1 MTTPDAAAV
10 PRSAL
15 PWYLTSSSLWIA
27 GMSLQGFL
35 ITWMLVGV
43 LEAPA
48 DQVGFGRALIDLPAL
63 AIILIGGLL
72 ADRTNGR
79 TLLIRMHLLMVLP
92 GLALAW
98 IISAGQLRFWVV
110 VGFGLAVSVL
120 QSMSDPARQ
129 AMLSRITRTDIQR
142 TVTITTIFGSLAGL
156 GGVWVGGRLDTIGL
170 APILVLQA
178 LVFAVGALPVRRLPE
193 LPAVHPGRPID
204 LLAGI
209 KSVAGAPLIRNI
221 IGLNLL
227 SSLFNAG
234 AYIIAIPFIV
244 REVYQGDAGMFS
256 TVMIAFTG
264 GSIGSNV
271 ILLYFMP
278 LKHPGRL
285 FLVMQ
290 VTRAIILGVLLVK
303 PSVWLFYCAMLA
315 WGFNM
320 GITTTLVRTTVQ
332 ELAAPAVRAQVLA
345 VLIFSFLV
353 AAPISSVLLGQ
364 LIAGADPLTALV
376 PGIVISLLILA
387 LGVPFSG
394 LWQYQAAA
402 GHPLLHPDPV
412 TAIETRITK

>member
-1 MTTPDAAAV
+1 MPDVTPDAPFV

-35 ITWMLVGV
+35 ITWLLVEV

-48 DQVGFGRALIDLPAL
+48 DQVGFGRALIELPAL
-63 AIILIGGLL
+63 AIILIGGVL

-92 GLALAW
+92 GLVLAW
-98 IISAGQLRFWVV
+98 VSSAGQLRFWIVI
-110 VGFGLAVSVL
+110 GFGLAVSAL
-120 QSMSDPARQ
+120 QAMSDPARQ
-129 AMLSRITRTDIQR
+129 AMLSRVTRTDIQR
-142 TVTITTIFGSLAGL
+142 TVTITTIVASLAGL
-156 GGVWVGGRLDTIGL
+156 GGVWVGGKLDVIGL

-178 LVFAVGALPVRRLPE
+178 LVFAVGALPIRRLPE
-193 LPAVHPGRPID
+193 LPAIDPGRSID
-204 LLAGI
+204 LLSGIRSIAGT
-209 KSVAGAPLIRNI
+209 PLIRNI

-244 REVYQGDAGMFS
+244 REVYQGDVGMFS
-256 TVMIAFTG
+256 TVLIAFTS

-290 VTRAIILGVLLVK
+290 VTRAVILGVLLVK
-303 PSVWLFYCAMLA
+303 PSVWLFYGAMFA

-332 ELAAPAVRAQVLA
+332 ELAAPAVRAQVLS
-345 VLIFSFLV
+345 VFIFSFMV
-353 AAPISSVLLGQ
+353 AAPISSMLLGQ
-364 LIAGADPLTALV
+364 LIAWADPLTALL
-376 PGIVISLLILA
+376 PGIVISLLIFSW
-387 LGVPFSG
+387 GVPFSG
-394 LWQYQAAA
+394 LWQYAA
-402 GHPLLHPDPV
+402 
-412 TAIETRITK
+412 TAATKPILRRDAAISQG

>member
-1 MTTPDAAAV
+1 
-10 PRSAL
+10 L
-15 PWYLTSSSLWIA
+15 PWYLTSSGLWIA

-43 LEAPA
+43 LETPA

-63 AIILIGGLL
+63 AVILIGGLV

-98 IISAGQLRFWVV
+98 ISNAGRMGFWVV
-110 VGFGLAVSVL
+110 IGFGLTVSVV
-120 QSMSDPARQ
+120 QAMSDPARQ

-142 TVTITTIFGSLAGL
+142 TVTITTIVGSLAGL
-156 GGVWVGGRLDTIGL
+156 GGVWVGGRLDLIGL
-170 APILVLQA
+170 APILILQA
-178 LVFAVGALPVRRLPE
+178 LVFAAGALAVRRLPT
-193 LPAVHPGRPID
+193 LAAIGPGSATD

-209 KSVAGAPLIRNI
+209 RSVAGSPLIRNI
-221 IGLNLL
+221 IGLNLA

-244 REVYQGDAGMFS
+244 REVYQGDVGMFS
-256 TVMIAFTG
+256 TVMIAFTC

-290 VTRAIILGVLLVK
+290 VTRAVILGVLLVK
-303 PSVWLFYCAMLA
+303 PSVWLFYGAMFA

-332 ELAAPAVRAQVLA
+332 ELAAPAVRAQVLS
-345 VLIFSFLV
+345 VLIFSFMV
-353 AAPISSVLLGQ
+353 AAPISSMLLGQ

-376 PGIVISLLILA
+376 PGIVISLLIFA

-394 LWQYQAAA
+394 LWQYAPAV
-402 GHPLLHPDPV
+402 GHPLSHRTPATTFD
-412 TAIETRITK
+412 TRTTR

>member
-98 IISAGQLRFWVV
+98 ISSAGQLRFWIVI
-110 VGFGLAVSVL
+110 GFGLAVSVL

-142 TVTITTIFGSLAGL
+142 TVTITTICGSLAGL
-156 GGVWVGGRLDTIGL
+156 GGVWVGGQLDAIGL
-170 APILVLQA
+170 APILVVQA

-193 LPAVHPGRPID
+193 LPAVHPDRPID

-209 KSVAGAPLIRNI
+209 RSVARAPLIRNI

-256 TVMIAFTG
+256 TVMIAFTS

-376 PGIVISLLILA
+376 PGIAISLSIFA

-402 GHPLLHPDPV
+402 GHPVLHPSPV
-412 TAIETRITK
+412 TAIETRTTK